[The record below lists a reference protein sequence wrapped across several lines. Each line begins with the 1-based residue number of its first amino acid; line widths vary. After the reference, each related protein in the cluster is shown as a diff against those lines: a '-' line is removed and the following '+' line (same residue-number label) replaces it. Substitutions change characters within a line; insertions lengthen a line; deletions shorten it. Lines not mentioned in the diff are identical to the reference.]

1 MLWPFERRAGRRYP
15 DTDSQAPPE
24 EDGTGA
30 GSATDAK
37 ISELLAQASGK
48 AVDATALA
56 VVESCAG
63 LWERCLASAT
73 VEPFSNRTAGL
84 TPALLALVG
93 RALAVKGNLVC
104 RITVEGV
111 AVRLWPAA
119 DFDIQGETDPATW
132 TYRLNL
138 PGPSATHTVV
148 APADGVLHFR
158 CGALPSAP
166 WRGVAPL
173 ARATSTA
180 TLAAAVESSL
190 SAELK
195 IPPGRVGL
203 VHGKA
208 SDLLA
213 WMRTGGFFAGGNVAD
228 RGLQQEPAARHKP
241 QTYGPAPEEVVAA
254 LRGDTGRDIANA
266 FGVSPALFAERGDG
280 AGQREAW
287 RRFWLGTVQPLA
299 VQIQAEVREKL
310 APGVGITLE
319 GMRAGDEDGRSRAV
333 ARRAAAFKTLV
344 DTGMDRDEARR
355 VAGL

>member
-1 MLWPFERRAGRRYP
+1 MWPFERRAGRRYP
-15 DTDSQAPPE
+15 ADNAPSTSS
-24 EDGTGA
+24 TG
-30 GSATDAK
+30 ATDAK

-48 AVDATALA
+48 AVDATTLA
-56 VVESCAG
+56 VVEACAG
-63 LWERCLASAT
+63 LWEWSLAGAT
-73 VEPFSNRTAGL
+73 VEPLSNRTAGL

-104 RITVEGV
+104 RITVEGA

-132 TYRLNL
+132 AYRLNL

-148 APADGVLHFR
+148 VPADGVVHFR

-173 ARATSTA
+173 RRATSTA

-208 SDLLA
+208 ADLLA
-213 WMRTGGFFAGGNVAD
+213 WMKRGGYFAGGNVAD
-228 RGLQQEPAARHKP
+228 RGLQQEPAAR
-241 QTYGPAPEEVVAA
+241 
-254 LRGDTGRDIANA
+254 
-266 FGVSPALFAERGDG
+266 
-280 AGQREAW
+280 
-287 RRFWLGTVQPLA
+287 LGTSHRHT
-299 VQIQAEVREKL
+299 VRNL
-310 APGVGITLE
+310 TRLLRPCVAPPAGISPTP
-319 GMRAGDEDGRSRAV
+319 SV
-333 ARRAAAFKTLV
+333 
-344 DTGMDRDEARR
+344 
-355 VAGL
+355 

>member
-1 MLWPFERRAGRRYP
+1 MRWPFEQRAGRRYP
-15 DTDSQAPPE
+15 TTE
-24 EDGTGA
+24 EATT
-30 GSATDAK
+30 STTSTNATDAT
-37 ISELLAQASGK
+37 IAELLAQASGK
-48 AVDATALA
+48 AVDATTLA

-73 VEPFSNRTAGL
+73 VEPLSNRTAGL

-104 RITVEGV
+104 RITVEGA

-138 PGPSATHTVV
+138 PGPSATYTVM
-148 APADGVLHFR
+148 APADGVVHFR

-180 TLAAAVESSL
+180 TLAAAAESSL

-208 SDLLA
+208 ADLLA

-241 QTYGPAPEEVVAA
+241 ATYGPEPTEVMAA
-254 LRGDTGRDIANA
+254 LRSDTGRDIANA

-310 APGVGITLE
+310 APGVSITLE

-333 ARRAAAFKTLV
+333 MRRASAFKTLV

-355 VAGL
+355 LAGLGV